1 MAGLVGRNE
10 IGGLRPNHLSKTQL
24 PSSLSAGRR
33 QGDVDE
39 RYSAPVDRDSIGLGS
54 HRSVA

>member
-1 MAGLVGRNE
+1 MTPMDLHRLG
-10 IGGLRPNHLSKTQL
+10 
-24 PSSLSAGRR
+24 SSPHPAGRR

-39 RYSAPVDRDSIGLGS
+39 HCSAIVDEDGIGLGS